1 MPDTLRA
8 IDRPR
13 HRHPVRVYWEDTDAG
28 GVVYHAS
35 YLRFAERAR
44 TELLRSIG
52 TDQSDMLADHGT
64 LFVVR
69 RAEVDYLKP
78 AGLDDSLTVESR
90 LTDLRNASMCIL
102 HEIRRGDEL
111 LTRLVVQV
119 ACIDRSGRVARIPL
133 PVRRALAAGHPPPA
147 TTPATTAADHA
158 NDDNV

>member
-8 IDRPR
+8 MDRPR

-52 TDQSDMLADHGT
+52 TDQSDMLADHGA

-69 RAEVDYLKP
+69 RAEVDYHRP
-78 AGLDDSLTVESR
+78 AHLDDSLTVDSR
-90 LTDLRNASMCIL
+90 LTDLRNASMCIT
-102 HEIRRGDEL
+102 HEILRGEEL
-111 LTRLVVQV
+111 LTRLVVLV
-119 ACIDRSGRVARIPL
+119 ACVDRSGRVARIPP
-133 PVRRALAAGHPPPA
+133 PVRRALAAGHPG
-147 TTPATTAADHA
+147 PATTAEHA
-158 NDDNV
+158 TDDKA